1 MSYENGKKLVVW
13 GFGLSL
19 LVHLLRLFGL
29 FFPLFGNLPRVF
41 NVLLSCGINL
51 PIGLAALGYLAM
63 WLFER
68 KTIDLV
74 TGALTGLSA
83 LAGLLSSIGLA
94 FGNLLSLV
102 VGVYVLVLA
111 VRAKA
116 YNRLLPML
124 LVCAFLYRTFAGFIF
139 NRFVYAVYVSSVSP
153 VVIMVSYLGY
163 AVCTGLCFIEAKIE
177 C

>member
-1 MSYENGKKLVVW
+1 MSYENGKKLVVL

-19 LVHLLRLFGL
+19 FFHLLRLVGL
-29 FFPLFGNLPRVF
+29 LLPLFLNLPRVF

-139 NRFVYAVYVSSVSP
+139 NRFVYAVYGSSAFS
-153 VVIMVSYLGY
+153 VVIMVLYLGY
-163 AVCTGLCFIEAKIE
+163 AVSTGLCFIEAKIE